1 MTGCR
6 CGSVS
11 IDHDRYKRLSC
22 VQKMSFWMEAHACGN
37 CGGVAAG
44 PEVIPPAMVTASAY
58 ERCMGREVRP

>member
-11 IDHDRYKRLSC
+11 IDQDRYKRLSC
-22 VQKMSFWMEAHACGN
+22 VQKMSFWMEAHACGT
-37 CGGVAAG
+37 CGG
-44 PEVIPPAMVTASAY
+44 IPVGQEATLPAVVTASAY